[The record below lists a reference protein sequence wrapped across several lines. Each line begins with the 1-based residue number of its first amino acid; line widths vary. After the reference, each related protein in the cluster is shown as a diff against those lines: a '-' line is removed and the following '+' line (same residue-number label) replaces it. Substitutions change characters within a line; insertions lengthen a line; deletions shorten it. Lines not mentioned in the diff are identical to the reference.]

1 MNIVKGKK
9 FKDIT
14 TFHIGGEI
22 GYYVEFKHPEEIDE
36 IVRTAKRKNLK
47 IFILCGGSDFLA
59 SDEPFNDFVVR
70 YVGTKYKIEGDSITA
85 EAGMK
90 WDDLVKLSVEN
101 NLQGIEC
108 LSGIPGTVGAAPIQN
123 IGAYG
128 QELEDTFV
136 KLTAFDIEKEK
147 FITFDKNDCR
157 FGYRESIFKEKSHW
171 QKFLITDITLKLSK
185 NGKPVANYESLSGQ
199 IGSNPT
205 LLEVRNAIIK
215 VRRERLEDP
224 AINGNAGSFFKN
236 PIITS
241 NQKNKLEKVFSGV
254 KIFPFG
260 DKFKISAAWL
270 IENAGWKGRTFK
282 GAGVSQKHSL
292 ILINKNGDA
301 KAKDVMELS
310 EMIIDDVYK
319 KFGIKLE
326 REVQLINF

>member
-1 MNIVKGKK
+1 MNIIKGKK
-9 FKDIT
+9 FREIT

-22 GYYVEFKHPEEIDE
+22 GNYVEFKNPEEIVD
-36 IVRTAKRKNLK
+36 IVQTVKRKNLRL
-47 IFILCGGSDFLA
+47 FILGDGSDFLA
-59 SDEPFNDFVVR
+59 SDEPFDDFVVR
-70 YVGTKYKIEGDSITA
+70 YVGKKYRVEGDCIIA

-128 QELEDTFV
+128 QELKDTFV
-136 KLTAFDIEKEK
+136 KLTAFDIEQEK
-147 FITFDKNDCR
+147 FVTFDKNDCK

-171 QKFLITDITLKLSK
+171 QKFIITDITLKLNK

-199 IGSNPT
+199 IGQNPT
-205 LLEVRNAIIK
+205 LLEVRNAILK

-224 AINGNAGSFFKN
+224 NKIGNAGSFFKN

-241 NQKNKLEKVFSGV
+241 YQKDKLEKEFPDV

-260 DKFKISAAWL
+260 SEFKVSAAWL
-270 IENAGWKGRTFK
+270 IEETGWKGKTYK

-292 ILINKNGDA
+292 ILVNASGDA

-310 EMIIDDVYK
+310 EMIINDVYK